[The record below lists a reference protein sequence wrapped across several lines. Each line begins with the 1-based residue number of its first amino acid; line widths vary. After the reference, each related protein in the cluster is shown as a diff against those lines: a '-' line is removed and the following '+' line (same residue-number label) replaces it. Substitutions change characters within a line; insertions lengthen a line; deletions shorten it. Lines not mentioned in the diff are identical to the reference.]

1 MTKYIFVTGGV
12 VSGIGKG
19 ITTACIGR
27 LLRDRGLRIAM
38 QKIDPYLN
46 VDAGTMNPHEHGEVF
61 VTEDG
66 AETDLDL
73 GHYERFVDIN
83 LSRLSNITT
92 GTIYGAVIDQ
102 ERRGDYLGKTVQ
114 VIPHVTDEIK
124 RMIRLAAEGADVMI
138 VEVGGTVGD
147 IEGLPFLEAIRQM
160 RIDVGIEHTVSVH
173 VSLIAYVEPGGQSKS
188 KPTQH
193 SVRELRNIGIQPDAI
208 IARCREPLSPELRQK
223 ISLFCNVPQTAVIEG
238 VDTKSIYE
246 IPLLFEQQGLARLV
260 LERLGMPDLPA
271 DHSEWAA
278 MVDRARNPKQRV
290 SIALVGKYMGVRD
303 AYICVTEALK
313 HAGFANQADVDL
325 HWVDSEEIERTGPEA
340 NLRDIDAVVVPGGY
354 GDRGIEGKI
363 AAIRYVRENGIPF
376 LGLCLGLQCAVIE
389 FARNVCGL
397 EGAHS
402 TEFDPDTPHPVL
414 DLLPE
419 QRSLDRKGATQRL
432 GAEPVE
438 IREGTRAMETY
449 REKVIYERHRHRYE
463 VNSRYH
469 DIFCTNGLVLSAM
482 SPTKHVV
489 EMIELPDHPWFMASQ
504 FHPEFKSRP
513 TRSAPMFREFVSAA
527 LARRSAIGRDSG
539 VGTAAVS
546 P

>member
-19 ITTACIGR
+19 ITTACLGR
-27 LLRDRGLRIAM
+27 LMRDRGLRIAM

-61 VTEDG
+61 VTDDG

-92 GTIYGAVIDQ
+92 GTIYGAVIEK
-102 ERRGDYLGKTVQ
+102 ERQGVYLGKTVQ

-124 RMIRLAAEGADVMI
+124 HMIGLAAEDADLMI

-147 IEGLPFLEAIRQM
+147 IESLPFLEAIRQM
-160 RIDVGIEHTVSVH
+160 RIDVGAEHTMSVH

-193 SVRELRNIGIQPDAI
+193 SVRELRNIGIQPDVI

-223 ISLFCNVPQTAVIEG
+223 ISLFCNVPAGAVIEG
-238 VDTKSIYE
+238 MDTKSIYE
-246 IPLLFEQQGLARLV
+246 IPMLFEQQGLARLV
-260 LERLGMPDLPA
+260 LERLGLPDLPA
-271 DHSEWAA
+271 DHSQWEA
-278 MVDRARNPKQRV
+278 MIERARHPRHRV
-290 SIALVGKYMGVRD
+290 AIALVGKYMGVRD

-313 HAGFANQADVDL
+313 HAGIANQAEIDL
-325 HWVDSEEIERTGPEA
+325 RWVDSEEIERDGP
-340 NLRDIDAVVVPGGY
+340 DARLADVDGIVVPGGY

-363 AAIRYVRENGIPF
+363 AAIRYVRENRIPF

-389 FARNVCGL
+389 FARHACGL

-414 DLLPE
+414 NLLPE

-432 GAEPVE
+432 GAEPIE
-438 IREGTRAMETY
+438 IREGTRAMEIY
-449 REKVIYERHRHRYE
+449 GEKVIYERHRHRFE
-463 VNSRYH
+463 VNNRYH
-469 DIFCTNGLVLSAM
+469 DTLCTNGLVLAAM

-489 EMIELPDHPWFMASQ
+489 EMIELPDHPWFVASQ

-513 TRSAPMFREFVSAA
+513 TRSAPMFREFVRAA
-527 LARRSAIGRDSG
+527 VARAEATGRDSDAEA
-539 VGTAAVS
+539 AAVS
-546 P
+546 R

>member
-1 MTKYIFVTGGV
+1 MTKYVFVTGGV

-19 ITTACIGR
+19 ITTASIGR

-61 VTEDG
+61 VTDDG

-83 LSRLSNITT
+83 LSHLSNITT
-92 GTIYGAVIDQ
+92 GTIYGAVIEK

-124 RMIRLAAEGADVMI
+124 RVIRLAAEDADVMI

-160 RIDVGIEHTVSVH
+160 RIDVGMEHTMSVH

-193 SVRELRNIGIQPDAI
+193 SVRELRNIGIQPDVI
-208 IARCREPLSPELRQK
+208 IARCREPLSHELRQK
-223 ISLFCNVPQTAVIEG
+223 ISLFCNVPPQAVIQG
-238 VDTKSIYE
+238 MDTKSIYE
-246 IPLLFEQQGLARLV
+246 IPLVFEQQGLARLV
-260 LERLGMPDLPA
+260 LDRLGLPDRAA
-271 DHSEWAA
+271 DHSEWES
-278 MVDRARNPKQRV
+278 MVERARHPKYRA
-290 SIALVGKYMGVRD
+290 SIALVGKYMGLRD

-313 HAGFANQADVDL
+313 HAGVANQAEIDL
-325 HWVDSEEIERTGPEA
+325 RWVDSEEIEETGPQA
-340 NLRDIDAVVVPGGY
+340 HLHDLDGVVVPGGY
-354 GDRGIEGKI
+354 GDRGIAGKI

-376 LGLCLGLQCAVIE
+376 LGLCLGLQCAVVE
-389 FARNVCGL
+389 FARSVCGL

-402 TEFDPDTPHPVL
+402 TEFEPDTPHPVL

-419 QRSLDRKGATQRL
+419 QRSLDKKGATQRV

-438 IREGTRAMETY
+438 IREGTRAMEIY
-449 REKVIYERHRHRYE
+449 GEKVVYERHRHRYE

-469 DIFCTNGLVLSAM
+469 DTLCTNGLVLSAM
-482 SPTKHVV
+482 SPTRHVV
-489 EMIELPDHPWFMASQ
+489 EMIELPDHPWFVASQ

-513 TRSAPMFREFVSAA
+513 TRAAPMFREFVRAA
-527 LARRSAIGRDSG
+527 LAQAEAAGRDSG
-539 VGTAAVS
+539 VGAAAAS